1 MACNC
6 HRRRGGKTG
15 SIGRPLESGV
25 AQGIGWAIVAAV
37 VFIAFNK
44 KVVL

>member
-1 MACNC
+1 MTACKC
-6 HRRRGGKTG
+6 HRGKG
-15 SIGRPLESGV
+15 PKSSVSRPLESGI

-37 VFIAFNK
+37 VFVAFNK